1 MSGSWSD
8 RELLEG
14 IASQNEEAIRVF
26 DERFRL
32 RLLSFARRRR
42 LNREDAED
50 TVQETLIAAVRQI
63 QAGAFAGSVPLS
75 AFVNGIFVR
84 RCADTRRRNARRG
97 RLLADSRDIADI
109 EQMPANPE
117 WRSASPEVIARV
129 REVLLALAPRERL
142 VLLLNQQQGLKAR
155 EIAPV
160 LQLGVKATEA
170 TLTRARKRFRDMIL
184 GDEETD
190 LSKRLQ

>member
-1 MSGSWSD
+1 MSRSWSD

-14 IASQNEEAIRVF
+14 IASQNEQAIRAF

-32 RLLSFARRRR
+32 RLLLFARRRGLR
-42 LNREDAED
+42 REDAED
-50 TVQETLIAAVRQI
+50 TVQETLIAALRQI
-63 QAGAFAGSVPLS
+63 QTGAFTGGVPLS

-97 RLLADSRDIADI
+97 RLLADSNDIADI
-109 EQMPANPE
+109 EQVPANTE
-117 WRSASPEVIARV
+117 RRSAPEVIARV
-129 REVLLALAPRERL
+129 REVLSALTPRERL

-155 EIAPV
+155 EIAP
-160 LQLGVKATEA
+160 LLRLGVKTTEA
-170 TLTRARKRFRDMIL
+170 TLTRARKRFREMIL

-190 LSKRLQ
+190 LPKRLQ